1 MHRFTPFLLLSA
13 DANPPFPSQLAVQ
26 RSLMHSILI
35 DMHTGLPAYA
45 SSNLI
50 RSDSDPDDECGWRCV
65 DCSDGIVHTF
75 LFERVLRSQ
84 TGEDV
89 SLQLN
94 RMPPSVHYL
103 HVKDAYIGHVSW
115 RTRMLPRELRYL
127 YLCNVSNTQGTE
139 NPRDL
144 DLRELPM
151 HMEEFLIT
159 YARWTGPLYLT
170 NLPQNLRLLQLQDVL
185 HSFTFVDNRAL
196 PTSLEQASVS
206 YMLGSTNRKIRSID
220 GSKVDKR
227 VKKDRTL
234 RAYSRHYLKFYRR
247 VSNVL
252 FDDNVY

>member
-1 MHRFTPFLLLSA
+1 MHSLHPFLFLTTDLK
-13 DANPPFPSQLAVQ
+13 PYLPLQLEFQ
-26 RSLMHSILI
+26 RSLMHAII
-35 DMHTGLPAYA
+35 VDMNTGLPVYA

-50 RSDSDPDDECGWRCV
+50 RDDIDPDDECDWRCV
-65 DCSDGIVHTF
+65 ECSDGIVHTF
-75 LFERVLRSQ
+75 LFERGLGSRN
-84 TGEDV
+84 GDDV

-127 YLCNVSNTQGTE
+127 YLCNVSNTQSTD
-139 NPRDL
+139 NSQDL

-151 HMEEFLIT
+151 HLEEFLVT

-170 NLPQNLRLLQLQDVL
+170 SLPQNMRLLQLQDIL

-196 PTSLEQASVS
+196 PPSLEIASVS
-206 YMLGSTNRKIRSID
+206 YMLGSTNQKIKSID

-227 VKKDRTL
+227 VKKDWTL
-234 RAYSRHYLKFYRR
+234 RDHSRHYMKFYHRLL
-247 VSNVL
+247 NVL
-252 FDDNVY
+252 